1 MEKIV
6 KGQIWKNN
14 ETSSEKEINFVEKF
28 KVWFSDGTYIQ
39 KGSLVKYYTLLF

>member
-6 KGQIWKNN
+6 KEQIWKNN
-14 ETSSEKEINFVEKF
+14 ETSSEKEINFVEDF

>member
-39 KGSLVKYYTLLF
+39 RSSLLKYYTLLL

>member
-1 MEKIV
+1 MEIV
-6 KGQIWKNN
+6 KGQIWRNN
-14 ETSSEKEINFVEKF
+14 ETSSEKKINFVEDF

>member
-28 KVWFSDGTYIQ
+28 KVWFSDGKKKK
-39 KGSLVKYYTLLF
+39 KGSLVKYYTLLS

>member
-14 ETSSEKEINFVEKF
+14 ETSSEKEINFVDDF

-39 KGSLVKYYTLLF
+39 KGSLVKYYTLLS

>member
-28 KVWFSDGTYIQ
+28 KVWFSDGTCIQ
-39 KGSLVKYYTLLF
+39 KGSLVKYYTLLS

>member
-39 KGSLVKYYTLLF
+39 KESLVKYYTLLS